1 MTRHAAFANAR
12 LLGAPEAALYIVV
25 SVTTLRSLAEV
36 AHYTADADRRKAVLG
51 QAKRA

>member
-1 MTRHAAFANAR
+1 VTRHAAFANAR
-12 LLGAPEAALYIVV
+12 EIAAW
-25 SVTTLRSLAEV
+25 TGHHSLAEV